1 MSQADF
7 FKKLSKFQETLSSQD
22 WSPDGRNEKQGY
34 AFVSHKKMK
43 RNVSKALLDAGL
55 VWQISFGDVVIGEPI
70 GTMKQH
76 FTVKATARISD
87 MDDPNA
93 FCEYHAFGEAA
104 DSGDKALSK
113 AQTSGFKAI
122 INNNFFIADIEADA
136 EEIIENNDSIKAA
149 TESGYEARQQIIREK
164 VIRQSATETPAAT
177 QPSNNNMG
185 NVSDI
190 QRKVLEKIVSKA
202 RVMSESDLLPFGSID
217 QIEEDYYNI
226 KSADDAQTFI
236 TTYTGVLRC
245 P

>member
-1 MSQADF
+1 M
-7 FKKLSKFQETLSSQD
+7 KLSKFQEIISKQD
-22 WSPDGRNEKQGY
+22 WSPDGHNDKQDY
-34 AFVSHKKMK
+34 DFVSHRKMK
-43 RNVSKALLDAGL
+43 KNVGAAAIEAGL
-55 VWQISFGDVVIGEPI
+55 VWKITYDGLTIQEPI
-70 GTMKQH
+70 GMMKQH
-76 FTVKATARISD
+76 YIIMATGSLTDRDQPEFSI
-87 MDDPNA
+87 
-93 FCEYHAFGEAA
+93 EYKAFGEAA

-149 TESGYEARQQIIREK
+149 AESGYEARQQIIREK

-177 QPSNNNMG
+177 QPNNNNMG

-190 QRKVLEKIVSKA
+190 QRKVLEKIISKA
-202 RVMSESDLLPFGSID
+202 RIMSESDLLPFGSID

>member
-7 FKKLSKFQETLSSQD
+7 FKKLSKFQEILSTQD

-87 MDDPNA
+87 MADPTA

-149 TESGYEARQQIIREK
+149 AESGYEARQQIIREK

-177 QPSNNNMG
+177 QPSNNMG

-202 RVMSESDLLPFGSID
+202 RIMSESDLLPFGSID